1 MRGGVI
7 TSEVRRSPS
16 PDLLGSY
23 LPSQTWLAS
32 PQFRSRSIAGPSPEY
47 PGSSAGRAS
56 LTFVDSCAPLHLKP
70 VAAAQYR
77 HRTRLGSKWAAAVAG
92 RT

>member
-7 TSEVRRSPS
+7 TAEVRRSPS
-16 PDLLGSY
+16 PGLLGSY
-23 LPSQTWLAS
+23 LPSQTWLVS
-32 PQFRSRSIAGPSPEY
+32 PQSRSRSIAGPSPEY
-47 PGSSAGRAS
+47 PGSSADRAS
-56 LTFVDSCAPLHLKP
+56 PTGIDSCAPPRLKP

-77 HRTRLGSKWAAAVAG
+77 HRTRLGSKWAAAVTG